1 MMMPENPENLLM
13 SEEQVELMRRRAR
26 DIADERAARMKSVAA
41 ILLGEFEE
49 CTEQILGSAESI
61 ARIYDEDTAIDELE
75 RFLHAL
81 QVVTFYM
88 MRVEDDVKNPREIPV
103 IPCTHEPGNRKA
115 PAAEPGSGS

>member
-26 DIADERAARMKSVAA
+26 DIADERAARMKRVAA
-41 ILLGEFEE
+41 ILPEFEE

-103 IPCTHEPGNRKA
+103 TPCTHEPGNRKA